1 LKLPEL
7 NSKNERNTLWN
18 KPISVIILDKNFKK
32 VGETLLEE
40 NLYDFRNWIVTEEGL
55 LICNSNPNNPDIE
68 ENKLKFSVFKLVP
81 QEE

>member
-1 LKLPEL
+1 
-7 NSKNERNTLWN
+7 
-18 KPISVIILDKNFKK
+18 
-32 VGETLLEE
+32 
-40 NLYDFRNWIVTEEGL
+40 VTEEGL